1 MKLSILVC
9 STQNRYNTFL
19 PKILKQLFDQAK
31 ALPFQFFG
39 EVEIITVIDNKCRML
54 GTKRNDLLNMA
65 QGDYVVFVDD
75 DDRISD
81 DYVLQLVEATSVGAD
96 IIVFQV
102 SVSINGE
109 EPKICYYDHNYSED
123 YNQTIGKNVIAYH
136 RLPNHIMAV
145 KKALALKTK
154 YKDILKGEDAD
165 YSKRLLPLLETQYTI
180 DKVLYHYDYSDES
193 TETQQ
198 KLKRK

>member
-19 PKILKQLFDQAK
+19 PKMLKQLFDQCE
-31 ALPFQFFG
+31 ALPFALRY
-39 EVEIITVIDNKCRML
+39 EVEVICVIDNKTRML

-75 DDRISD
+75 DDRVAD
-81 DYVLQLVEATSVGAD
+81 DYVSQLLYATAIGAD
-96 IIVFQV
+96 IIVFEVEV
-102 SVSINGE
+102 SLNGG
-109 EPKICYYDHNYSED
+109 EPKPCYYSNKYKED
-123 YNQTIGKNVIAYH
+123 FNLPHSYH

-145 KKALALKTK
+145 KKELALATK
-154 YKDILKGEDAD
+154 YLDIVKGEDAD
-165 YSKRLLPLLETQYTI
+165 YSKRLLPLLNTQHEI
-180 DKVLYHYDYSDES
+180 EKVLYYYDYSDET